1 MFRRKNLSKDFVE
14 LSIGKV
20 FFKKIT
26 NKMISNIEVLSN
38 GNAGLFFKLFE
49 YNLINL
55 SKRRIDKL
63 LIDDANIVRSKLR
76 EILLRYKLIIE
87 KEKEIVSDEV
97 NIFKKGDVEWFGESE
112 KNMLKNLGGKRG

>member
-63 LIDDANIVRSKLR
+63 FIDDANIVRSKLR